1 MNNSHTRPRVGS
13 RRIAGFTLIEFMA
26 AMGIFMVVGGA
37 AFLLFRQDVPLFNQQ
52 QNLAGL
58 NIAVQNAVTQIQQDV
73 VNAGTG
79 FYTGTSLPSWP
90 VGVTIV
96 NTTSSSGSPCQG
108 SNYTYNAT
116 CFDTLAIITTDPNTP
131 AEHLGASGGCVATTA
146 TSVVLYTP
154 TLTAGQVTTLATDY
168 KSGDELMLVKSD
180 GSQATTVKL
189 SAAGSVS
196 GGAVKLSIN
205 STNSDGSNS
214 STNDPLGITTVSAAN
229 VSRDDGFSIYGTSFC
244 NSDWILR
251 LQPITYSVDTTNIA
265 GGSTSNPK
273 LIRTQGGTSSVVE
286 EQVIGFRVGACL
298 WNGITTDTTN
308 PKYNYNASTFGASPG
323 SDFTLI
329 RSVRVSL
336 IARTPLGATGLYNYQ
351 NGFDGGPYEILGAA
365 IVVNPRNLS
374 MADN

>member
-1 MNNSHTRPRVGS
+1 MKNSFQ
-13 RRIAGFTLIEFMA
+13 RRADRLRRLAGFTLIEFMA

-37 AFLLFRQDVPLFNQQ
+37 AFMLFRQDVPLFNQQ

-58 NIAVQNAVTQIQQDV
+58 NISVQNAVTQIQQDV

-79 FYTGTSLPSWP
+79 FYSGTSLPSWP

-96 NTTSSSGSPCQG
+96 NTASSVGSPCQG
-108 SNYTYNAT
+108 ANYTYNAT
-116 CFDTLAIITTDPNTP
+116 CFDTLSIITSDPLTP
-131 AEHLGASGGCVATTA
+131 AEHLGASGGCVASTA
-146 TSVVLYTP
+146 SSIVLYTP
-154 TLTAGQVTTLATDY
+154 GFTSGQLTTLAQDY
-168 KSGDELMLVKSD
+168 KSGDELLLVKSD
-180 GSQATTVKL
+180 GSQSTTVKL
-189 SAAGSVS
+189 TAVGSVVS
-196 GGAVKLSIN
+196 GAVKLSIN
-205 STNSDGSNS
+205 ATNSDGSN
-214 STNDPLGITTVSAAN
+214 TVANDPIGITTVSAAN

-244 NSDWILR
+244 NADWVLR
-251 LQPITYSVDTTNIA
+251 LQPITYSVDVSIL
-265 GGSTSNPK
+265 GSTSNPK
-273 LIRTQGGTSSVVE
+273 LIRAQSGTTNVVA

-308 PKYNYNASTFGASPG
+308 PKYNYNAATFGASPG

-336 IARTPLGATGLYNYQ
+336 IARTPLGSTGLYNYQ
-351 NGFDGGPYEILGAA
+351 NSFDGGPYEILGAA